1 MNRMMIIIAAL
12 LFSTAGA
19 AIKGTTLTGFQ
30 VASFRS
36 LVAVIFLFI
45 ILPKAR
51 VLPSKKILM
60 VCVAYAMT
68 VIFFVL
74 SNKLT
79 TAANSIFLQS
89 ASPLYIMLL
98 SPFFLKEKIKRSD
111 LLLIIPIVAG
121 IALLFAGTSG
131 SGALSSNPILGNILA
146 CCAGVCWAFLIMG
159 LRFLKRDD
167 DANKGII
174 LLLWGNLLASAISMP
189 FALPVQSFLMSDVF
203 LILFLGVIQISIAY
217 LFMLKG
223 LSKVPAFEAS
233 LLLLFEPAF
242 SPIIAWLVHKETVT
256 LITLLGAGLIFLAT
270 ILKSYFQQMNKR
282 STKPL
287 GLV

>member
-1 MNRMMIIIAAL
+1 MIIIAAL

-98 SPFFLKEKIKRSD
+98 GPLFLKEKIKKTD
-111 LLLIIPIVAG
+111 L
-121 IALLFAGTSG
+121 
-131 SGALSSNPILGNILA
+131 
-146 CCAGVCWAFLIMG
+146 FLIY
-159 LRFLKRDD
+159 F
-167 DANKGII
+167 
-174 LLLWGNLLASAISMP
+174 
-189 FALPVQSFLMSDVF
+189 
-203 LILFLGVIQISIAY
+203 SI
-217 LFMLKG
+217 
-223 LSKVPAFEAS
+223 
-233 LLLLFEPAF
+233 
-242 SPIIAWLVHKETVT
+242 
-256 LITLLGAGLIFLAT
+256 
-270 ILKSYFQQMNKR
+270 
-282 STKPL
+282 TKL
-287 GLV
+287 

>member
-1 MNRMMIIIAAL
+1 MHRMMIIIAAL

-19 AIKGTTLTGFQ
+19 AIKSITLSGFQ

-60 VCVAYAMT
+60 VCIAYAMT

-98 SPFFLKEKIKRSD
+98 GPLFLKEKIKSTD
-111 LLLIIPIVAG
+111 LFLILPIVTG
-121 IALLFAGTSG
+121 MMFLFAGTSAG
-131 SGALSSNPILGNILA
+131 TALSSNPILGNILA
-146 CCAGVCWAFLIMG
+146 CGAGVCWAMLIMG

-167 DANKGII
+167 QTNQGII
-174 LLLWGNLLASAISMP
+174 LLLWGNLLASAIAMP
-189 FALPVQSFLMSDVF
+189 FAFPMVSFQISDVC
-203 LILFLGVIQISIAY
+203 LILFLGIVQISLGY

-233 LLLLFEPAF
+233 LLLLFEPVA
-242 SPIIAWLVHKETVT
+242 SPIIAWFVHGEKVT
-256 LITLLGAGLIFLAT
+256 LITLVGAGLIFMAT
-270 ILKSYFQQMNKR
+270 VLKSYFHLKK
-282 STKPL
+282 S
-287 GLV
+287 